1 MQIAPKGRI
10 SVLTRKLAVL
20 RIEIVIASAPVAALL
35 LIAYAVGTGH
45 AQTPAASGSPA
56 ANTDKTL
63 APLTPRSRIVLPGV
77 FGRIDHFGYDS
88 RRGNLF
94 VAALGNDT
102 VEVINSLRRIHT
114 IKGLD
119 HPQAALYVQEFDR
132 LVVSD
137 QAGKLRFSDG
147 KSFKLLK
154 TVDFGAN
161 TDNLRYEPD
170 EKRVYVGYG
179 AGAIAMVDAATMQ
192 RLPQEFKLG
201 SHPESFQFERKG
213 PRIFV
218 NLPDQESIGV
228 IDRKTGAVTKWEIKG
243 GTTNHALAFDE
254 TSRRLFSAALQPGK
268 LWVIDSDSGKAVATL
283 RIVLGVDDIWF
294 DMDRKRI
301 LASGHAGFVSVI
313 QQIDPDRYELIAN
326 VPTAVGGGTSFY
338 FKSRTSEGL
347 YVAVPN
353 TSHSGSEILFL
364 AVQE

>member
-1 MQIAPKGRI
+1 MRIAPEGNI

-20 RIEIVIASAPVAALL
+20 RIQSVKGSALGRALL
-35 LIAYAVGTGH
+35 LVACVVGTGR
-45 AQTPAASGSPA
+45 AQTPAPSGSLA

-63 APLTPRSRIVLPGV
+63 APLTQRSRIVLPGV

-137 QAGKLRFSDG
+137 QGGKLRFYDG
-147 KSFKLLK
+147 KSYKLLK
-154 TVDFGAN
+154 TADFGAN

-179 AGAIAMVDAATMQ
+179 AGAIAIVDAATMQ

-228 IDRKTGAVTKWEIKG
+228 IDRRTGTVTKWNVKG
-243 GTTNHALAFDE
+243 ATTNHALAFDE

-268 LWVIDSDSGKAVATL
+268 LWVIDSDSGRIVASL
-283 RIVLGVDDIWF
+283 GIVLGVDDIWF

-313 QQIDPDRYELIAN
+313 RQIDPDHYELIAN

-353 TSHSGSEILFL
+353 TAHGGSEILFL